1 MDSRETSQ
9 LVLDWHD
16 RQVVAPENGELSLGK
31 FVQSNLTLPGEF
43 TCHRHAHIERQK
55 QYYVLVDHSTNGTF
69 LNDEQVEPSRYVEL
83 LHKDVLR
90 FGFSDRLYVLV
101 KDEEAKQPSR
111 A

>member
-31 FVQSNLTLPGEF
+31 SVQSNLTVPGEF
-43 TCHRHAHIERQK
+43 TSHRHAHIERQK

-69 LNDEQVEPSRYVEL
+69 VQTEDERVTFVRRGEFRLWGDGWIAPGEPLDPETAI
-83 LHKDVLR
+83 
-90 FGFSDRLYVLV
+90 RL
-101 KDEEAKQPSR
+101 KHT
-111 A
+111 